1 MDAMS
6 TGGDTGAGRRLAAAV
21 RALRRDLWTVAA
33 DPMPPMAWPRW
44 LARLPHLL
52 VMVYAAVVFWAYEGQ
67 TQISA
72 LLTGVQAAAVVLALF
87 RPVPAWWVV
96 TLAMIPGSAVAGDPY
111 PWSHGTIATL
121 AGVMFLLALR
131 ARPRT
136 VFAALAVSVLVGLA
150 CTGFDVGTNNPNA
163 MWAVAFF
170 YTDVGQAASIWG
182 LAALLG
188 GLRRARRVSR
198 SQLAAQS
205 QISAEERA
213 RRTLLEE
220 RTRIARELH
229 DVVTHNVSVMVIQAG
244 AARKVMDAAPEQ
256 AKEALLAVE
265 AGGRAAMAEL
275 RHVMGLISP
284 ATDAPDLAPQ
294 PGLDGLDTLIN
305 RVRGAGVPVDLT
317 VTGRSRPVP
326 AGVGLTAYRVV
337 QEALTNTV
345 KHAAGATATVT
356 LGYEEEHLRVE
367 VRDNGGRPNGAT
379 VTGNGRGLV
388 GLRERLAIYGG
399 TLEAG
404 PRPTG
409 GYRVRAVLPLEPIEE
424 SACA

>member
-1 MDAMS
+1 MVGV
-6 TGGDTGAGRRLAAAV
+6 TAGTWVGRLREAAGPLLRRL
-21 RALRRDLWTVAA
+21 
-33 DPMPPMAWPRW
+33 DPMPRPS
-44 LARLPHLL
+44 LSNLL
-52 VMVYAAVVFWAYEGQ
+52 FDLGVA
-67 TQISA
+67 A
-72 LLTGVQAAAVVLALF
+72 LLAFLGLWYAIEEMDLHKIEVVIGRDGPFPREPIPPVPPPTGDGEIFGAVLVVLVACGALVFRRRYPLAVLWVVIVATVVTPHPRLTFFACVVAAYSAAAYSPYRAQTMASLA
-87 RPVPAWWVV
+87 V
-96 TLAMIPGSAVAGDPY
+96 
-111 PWSHGTIATL
+111 
-121 AGVMFLLALR
+121 
-131 ARPRT
+131 
-136 VFAALAVSVLVGLA
+136 AALAVSVFQDEALPTVPNKYATFLILVPIVVASLGRRTWRMRAL
-150 CTGFDVGTNNPNA
+150 TLEREQTE
-163 MWAVAFF
+163 AV
-170 YTDVGQAASIWG
+170 
-182 LAALLG
+182 
-188 GLRRARRVSR
+188 RRA
-198 SQLAAQS
+198 
-205 QISAEERA
+205 AEQERA
-213 RRTLLEE
+213 
-220 RTRIARELH
+220 RIARELH

-404 PRPTG
+404 PRPSG